1 MTKEISKEK
10 ASTPTFFDFFNA
22 AMKLIV
28 YYAQLKIRL
37 RIKKKKKT
45 QPKQRRSYGPEQDS
59 QYMSKAGLKCIEDV
73 FPTIPEVATEFFK
86 KNGFKV
92 QQKRQN
98 NDFISCG
105 VTVKQVKEH
114 FLKVITGLVNA
125 VFQTILSSLFS
136 DLILSI
142 S

>member
-1 MTKEISKEK
+1 
-10 ASTPTFFDFFNA
+10 
-22 AMKLIV
+22 
-28 YYAQLKIRL
+28 
-37 RIKKKKKT
+37 
-45 QPKQRRSYGPEQDS
+45 
-59 QYMSKAGLKCIEDV
+59 MSKAGLKCIEDV

>member
-1 MTKEISKEK
+1 
-10 ASTPTFFDFFNA
+10 
-22 AMKLIV
+22 
-28 YYAQLKIRL
+28 
-37 RIKKKKKT
+37 
-45 QPKQRRSYGPEQDS
+45 
-59 QYMSKAGLKCIEDV
+59 MSKAGLKCIEDV

-92 QQKRQN
+92 QQKQQN
-98 NDFISCG
+98 NDLISCG